1 VSRTDVRN
9 GLQAIGFRVW
19 DLSRA
24 EGRDTRA
31 DTLALDIREP
41 PERDVDIS
49 MEVKEASP
57 AEVTLTL
64 LAARTFGPAPNT
76 SSLQRAFEKQVVA
89 PLRDWVASHRGA
101 AK

>member
-1 VSRTDVRN
+1 
-9 GLQAIGFRVW
+9 
-19 DLSRA
+19 
-24 EGRDTRA
+24 
-31 DTLALDIREP
+31 
-41 PERDVDIS
+41 

-76 SSLQRAFEKQVVA
+76 SSLEQAFEKQVVA
-89 PLRDWVASHRGA
+89 PLRDWVASHRGG